1 MGYGQLG
8 HLALSFQNSFG
19 TTSTTSF
26 HYIPLVSETVGEKIE
41 RIVEGSLYARLAESP
56 VREGVHELAGEVRT
70 EAHPVYLGVFL
81 KAALGQG
88 TVTAQGSTFL
98 HQFIPAKADWDSFAA
113 APPLTAEVHRDVGSA
128 FVYSDLVAEGLTLEI
143 AHGQLLTANL
153 EVLGGRFSQKAAGV
167 PSYREG
173 RPWSWD
179 VASASYNGVGQSDLR
194 QLSVRFGNQ
203 LATQHSLSGQKTPR
217 RIKRAGAQQV
227 TVEGSLLFESQTLFQ
242 AFAKQD
248 EQRLLVTLRG
258 EPVSSGYDALLTVDI
273 PRLRFQEFSPQIGGA
288 GAVEV
293 GFTATGVYD
302 TTSGYAL
309 RVTLV
314 NTQPSY

>member
-8 HLALSFQNSFG
+8 HLALSFQSSFG

-26 HYIPLVSETVGEKIE
+26 HYIPLVSETLGEKIE
-41 RIVEGSLYARLAESP
+41 RITESSLYARLAEP
-56 VREGVHELAGEVRT
+56 PIREGVHEVAGELRT

-88 TVTAQGSTFL
+88 TVTPQGSAFL
-98 HQFIPAKADWDSFAA
+98 HQFIPAKADWDAFAA
-113 APPLTAEVHRDVGSA
+113 VPPLTAELHRDVGSA
-128 FVYSDLVAEGLTLEI
+128 FVYGDLLAEGLTLEI

-153 EVLGGRFSQKAAGV
+153 EILGGRFSQKAAGT
-167 PSYREG
+167 PSFLPG
-173 RPWSWD
+173 RPWTWD
-179 VASASYNGVGQSDLR
+179 VVSASYDGAGQSDLR
-194 QLSVRFGNQ
+194 QISVRFGNQ
-203 LATQHSLSGQKTPR
+203 LTPQHSLSGLKTPR
-217 RIKRAGAQQV
+217 RIKRSGAQQV

-248 EQRLLVTLRG
+248 ERRLLVTLRG
-258 EPVSSGYDALLTVDI
+258 EPVSSGYDALLTLEV

-288 GAVEV
+288 GPVEV
-293 GFTATGVYD
+293 GFTAAGVFD
-302 TTSGYAL
+302 ATSNYAL

-314 NTQPSY
+314 NTQAAY